1 MPLVSLLDLEKS
13 LKLNHLLNNSNN
25 NSTNGV
31 NNSNNTNT
39 NGLFYSNLSN
49 ELLKNLVANNK
60 PLANLAFAN
69 QNQQSTNT
77 STSVAAAAAA
87 ALLNAGN
94 LALSLN
100 LANSNSNDNNAN
112 NQANNVNK
120 QINYSRYKTE
130 LCRQFSEN
138 GECKYG
144 DKCQFA
150 HGFNDLKDINRHP
163 KYKTEL
169 CKTFHSKGFCPYG
182 PRCHFIHEINEKLDN
197 LPCALKNEKSN
208 TNSSSN
214 ELSVI
219 NEANVNALKQLKLNS
234 NGYDKKLDEIQSHL
248 ASTLFSTDELFED
261 HLRLQQ
267 SIANTEGNQLSPVV
281 STDSSSS
288 STSHRSSSS
297 SLSHLSLT
305 SPKFNDLNKVGF
317 LNQAQQMSLNE
328 TLNEQAAK
336 LLLCNS
342 IVTAAA
348 IQQYQQDKD
357 DVFGTF
363 NGLSP
368 ETSLPSS
375 PAPVRTRSNTSSTS
389 STFSSGS
396 STTSFNWMRQTPL
409 RQQQPQSNNMLSNG
423 GNIFD
428 FMPSAIE
435 QLTNGHHNQH
445 HNQITPE
452 KLLLINSAKQ
462 RQSASDF
469 LQLNSEKIESNKILS
484 NHQIIW

>member
-13 LKLNHLLNNSNN
+13 LKLNQLLNNNN
-25 NSTNGV
+25 NNGS
-31 NNSNNTNT
+31 NSANISNNTNT
-39 NGLFYSNLSN
+39 ANGLFYSNLSN

-60 PLANLAFAN
+60 PLANLTFG
-69 QNQQSTNT
+69 NQQSTSTN
-77 STSVAAAAAA
+77 TSVAAAAAA

-100 LANSNSNDNNAN
+100 LGNNSNNCNVNNAN

-150 HGFNDLKDINRHP
+150 HGFIDLKDINRHP

-197 LPCALKNEKSN
+197 LPCALKNEKP
-208 TNSSSN
+208 SSSPSTLTSN
-214 ELSVI
+214 ELTI
-219 NEANVNALKQLKLNS
+219 MNESNANTLKHLKS
-234 NGYDKKLDEIQSHL
+234 NGYDKKLDELQSQL
-248 ASTLFSTDELFED
+248 ASTLFSTDELFEE

-267 SIANTEGNQLSPVV
+267 NIASTEGTQLSPVI
-281 STDSSSS
+281 STASSSS

-297 SLSHLSLT
+297 SLSHLSLS
-305 SPKFNDLNKVGF
+305 SPKLNDLNKIGF
-317 LNQAQQMSLNE
+317 LNQAQQMSLND

-336 LLLCNS
+336 MLLCNS
-342 IVTAAA
+342 LATAAA

-357 DVFGTF
+357 DVFSSF

-368 ETSLPSS
+368 ETSMPSS
-375 PAPVRTRSNTSSTS
+375 PAPIRTRSNTSSTS

-396 STTSFNWMRQTPL
+396 STVSFNWVRQTPL
-409 RQQQPQSNNMLSNG
+409 KQQQQSNNMLSNG

-428 FMPSAIE
+428 FMPSTIE
-435 QLTNGHHNQH
+435 QLTNNHHNQM
-445 HNQITPE
+445 TPE
-452 KLLLINSAKQ
+452 KLSLINTVKQ
-462 RQSASDF
+462 RQSAADF

-484 NHQIIW
+484 NQQIIW

>member
-1 MPLVSLLDLEKS
+1 
-13 LKLNHLLNNSNN
+13 
-25 NSTNGV
+25 
-31 NNSNNTNT
+31 
-39 NGLFYSNLSN
+39 LFYSNLSN

-60 PLANLAFAN
+60 PLVNLTFGN
-69 QNQQSTNT
+69 QNQQSTSTN
-77 STSVAAAAAA
+77 TSVAAAAAA
-87 ALLNAGN
+87 ALLNASN

-100 LANSNSNDNNAN
+100 LNSNNNNGNNAN

-163 KYKTEL
+163 KYKTDL

-182 PRCHFIHEINEKLDN
+182 PRCHFIHDINEKLDS
-197 LPCALKNEKSN
+197 LPCALKNDKSS
-208 TNSSSN
+208 TNSSTASSN
-214 ELSVI
+214 ELSI
-219 NEANVNALKQLKLNS
+219 MNEANANTLKQLKLNS

-248 ASTLFSTDELFED
+248 ASTLFSTDDLFEE

-267 SIANTEGNQLSPVV
+267 NIASTEGTQLSPVV
-281 STDSSSS
+281 STASSSS

-305 SPKFNDLNKVGF
+305 SPKLNDLNKVGF
-317 LNQAQQMSLNE
+317 LSQAQQLSLND

-342 IVTAAA
+342 IATTAA
-348 IQQYQQDKD
+348 IQHYQQDKD
-357 DVFGTF
+357 DVFGAF

-396 STTSFNWMRQTPL
+396 STTSFNWVRQTPL
-409 RQQQPQSNNMLSNG
+409 KQHQQQQQSNNMLSNG

-435 QLTNGHHNQH
+435 QLTNSHHNHHHNQM
-445 HNQITPE
+445 TPE
-452 KLLLINSAKQ
+452 KLSLINSAKQ
-462 RQSASDF
+462 RQSAADF
-469 LQLNSEKIESNKILS
+469 LQLNSEKLESNKILG